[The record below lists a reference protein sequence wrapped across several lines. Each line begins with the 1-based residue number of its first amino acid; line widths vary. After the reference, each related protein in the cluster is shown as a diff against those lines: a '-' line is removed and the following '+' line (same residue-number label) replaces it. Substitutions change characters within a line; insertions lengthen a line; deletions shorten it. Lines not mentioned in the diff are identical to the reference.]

1 MVHRAPIKLG
11 GRGQNIQKKRK
22 KTQKR
27 ERVELKTSPG
37 NYSCI
42 KAERRLQKRG
52 PSANI
57 TVP

>member
-11 GRGQNIQKKRK
+11 GRRQDVQKKKRK
-22 KTQKR
+22 KK

-42 KAERRLQKRG
+42 KAER
-52 PSANI
+52 
-57 TVP
+57 